1 MPSAPAK
8 TDDPQPQVTPTK
20 PRRWWR
26 TVFGAQESGLTLVIL
41 LMMLA
46 LTLGGGSKPQR
57 ITTTLS
63 AGDTVVSALVP
74 GTADSYTVTITAA
87 DGTTRTLASTSR
99 PRESTA
105 SDGTRTLAVTRQI
118 NAFLDPANLILILK
132 DASFI
137 AVIAVGMT
145 AVIILGGIDLSVG
158 SIYAL
163 AAICG
168 ALLLNGMRGQFVP
181 ASATGPE
188 LWTGWMPHASALLTV
203 PFALGMCMVVGGLC
217 GLANGSMVVGLRVH
231 PFVITLGMMA
241 ALRGVTILIPKEVM
255 GEQSVG
261 GFPPSYQDGFF
272 RADIAG
278 VQPVP
283 IFFMLI
289 IALLGWF
296 VLSRTVFG
304 RRVYAIGGNETAAKY
319 AGVPVGRVKI
329 LVYTIVGALAG
340 LAGAMYIGY
349 YGAASTDAG
358 SGYELQVIAATVIG
372 GASLSGGRGTAIGAI
387 LGAILVRLIDS
398 GMVILRI
405 PQDYNQIVMGAAI
418 IIAVV
423 VDQAKTGLSKSRRG

>member
-1 MPSAPAK
+1 MPPALAT
-8 TDDPQPQVTPTK
+8 TDDLRPKATPPK
-20 PRRWWR
+20 PRPWWR
-26 TVFGAQESGLTLVIL
+26 SLLGAQESGLILVIL
-41 LMMLA
+41 FMMLA
-46 LTLGGGSKPQR
+46 LTLGGGTKPQR
-57 ITTTLS
+57 TIFPL
-63 AGDTVVSALVP
+63 APGDTFTSTLVS
-74 GTADSYTVTITAA
+74 GTSDTYTLAITRA
-87 DGTTRTLASTSR
+87 DGSTQNLQSSSR
-99 PRESTA
+99 PREAGA
-105 SDGTRTLAVTRQI
+105 SDGTRSLSITRQV
-118 NAFLDPANLILILK
+118 NAFLDPANLILVLK

-168 ALLLNGMRGQFVP
+168 AVLLNAMQGQLVAATPTLP
-181 ASATGPE
+181 AHRS
-188 LWTGWMPHASALLTV
+188 GWMPDASVFLAV
-203 PFALGMCMVVGGLC
+203 PLGLMVCTLVGGLC

-241 ALRGVTILIPKEVM
+241 ALRGVTILIPKELM

-289 IALLGWF
+289 VALVGWF
-296 VLSRTVFG
+296 ILSRTVFG
-304 RRVYAIGGNETAAKY
+304 RRTYAIGGNETAARY

-340 LAGAMYIGY
+340 LSGAMYIGY
-349 YGAASTDAG
+349 FGAAETGAG
-358 SGYELQVIAATVIG
+358 GGYELQVIAATVIG

-418 IIAVV
+418 ILAVV
-423 VDQAKTGLSKSRRG
+423 VDQAKSGLSKGKRG